1 MSLANLSTGELQAQT
16 LDALRK
22 FHEVATFPGGNL
34 PKHTTARAVWELSWV
49 TRERMACQILQEWD
63 RRLPLMKKEVRVGP
77 LAEGRT
83 P

>member
-1 MSLANLSTGELQAQT
+1 MNLANLSTGELQAQT

-22 FHEVATFPGGNL
+22 FHEVATFPGENL
-34 PKHTTARAVWELSWV
+34 PKHTTARVAWEMTWIA
-49 TRERMACQILQEWD
+49 RERTAGKILEEWD
-63 RRLPLMKKEVRVGP
+63 RRLPLMKKEIPVGP